1 MTEAEW
7 RACANPEAMLRF
19 LQKTSSARKL
29 RLFACACCRLRWK
42 WLPLEECKA
51 AVHLA
56 ERYADGLITRQELVR
71 FRNQARW
78 AMHRAPDSRSYAAA
92 AAVQT
97 LSLNPGTAARRTA
110 ELIRKQRGTQTA
122 VPKAFR
128 GRVLAFSE
136 QAAAK
141 AAWDKASANSERKE
155 AAEQAVILRDIFG
168 NPFRSLTIDSSFIT
182 AKVARLAKVIYD
194 ERAFERLPE
203 LAHALKQAGCVEP
216 DILGHCREPQ
226 EHFLGCWLV
235 DKLND
240 KV

>member
-1 MTEAEW
+1 
-7 RACANPEAMLRF
+7 MLRS

>member
-7 RACANPEAMLRF
+7 RACTDPDAMLRF
-19 LQKTSSARKL
+19 LYKTSSARKL

>member
-1 MTEAEW
+1 MFLVIVGWVWLDALTTSGRPITLEKFENIQTGMNLNEVNKIMES
-7 RACANPEAMLRF
+7 CPIGGLVNDISAM
-19 LQKTSSARKL
+19 A
-29 RLFACACCRLRWK
+29 
-42 WLPLEECKA
+42 
-51 AVHLA
+51 
-56 ERYADGLITRQELVR
+56 I
-71 FRNQARW
+71 
-78 AMHRAPDSRSYAAA
+78 
-92 AAVQT
+92 QT
-97 LSLNPGTAARRTA
+97 LSLKPATAARLTA
-110 ELIRKQRGTQTA
+110 ELLRKQRGTQTA

-141 AAWDKASANSERKE
+141 AAWDKASANSERRE
-155 AAEQAVILRDIFG
+155 AGEQAAILRDIFG

-203 LAHALKQAGCVEP
+203 LAAALEQAGCVEP
-216 DILGHCREPQ
+216 DILGHCREPE

-240 KV
+240 KA